1 MNKGQNMLK
10 IITLMIL
17 SFFLL
22 SCGKIVKED
31 DATKALSKHLM
42 DEYHEEFEIENM
54 YGTLTNPDGEVY
66 YEADIIPSRY
76 VGTGKYR
83 DKYFWRLGQVVI
95 DKNIFGEEIKY
106 STDTYGI
113 VQVNVTANDYFMPK
127 LEELF
132 GKQVLP
138 IFQIKTSIAANNG
151 KFLDTMKLN
160 KHATIGGGIYIFT
173 RIDNLDQKEIFREK
187 IYSFIQHMKKVDL
200 FNKVDLAFYILD
212 ERCLTE
218 RFDREVGPKLIE
230 AREELK
236 TADEF
241 IAYRKELIATLD
253 EDFEK
258 MTDEERL
265 ERIDRYDREKMLD
278 TWGWDDKEN
287 KLNKYTTIYHNA
299 FRSRKYLEVELRLR
313 EFKKLDYL
321 SLNELKLLN
330 TIKVDYKEYN
340 VEKAYNQEWDGE

>member
-1 MNKGQNMLK
+1 MNKRRNTLK
-10 IITLMIL
+10 FIILMIL

-22 SCGKIVKED
+22 SCGKIVTED
-31 DATKALSKHLM
+31 DATKALSKHLL
-42 DEYHEEFEIENM
+42 DEYHEEFEVENM
-54 YGTLTNPDGEVY
+54 YGTLTNLDGKVY

-76 VGTGKYR
+76 VGTGKYK

-113 VQVNVTANDYFMPK
+113 VQVNVTANEYFMPK

-151 KFLDTMKLN
+151 RFLDTMKLN

-173 RIDNLDQKEIFREK
+173 RIDNLGQKEIYREK

-218 RFDREVGPKLIE
+218 RFDKEVGPKLVE
-230 AREELK
+230 ARKEIK

-241 IAYRKELIATLD
+241 IAYRKKLMATLD

-258 MTDEERL
+258 MTEEEKL
-265 ERIDRYDREKMLD
+265 ERIDRYDRLKMRD
-278 TWGWDDKEN
+278 INGFDDESN
-287 KLNKYTTIYHNA
+287 KMNKYSVIYHKA
-299 FRSRKYLEVELRLR
+299 IYSRKFLEVELRLR
-313 EFKKLDYL
+313 RFKKLDYDKYED
-321 SLNELKLLN
+321 LNLLN
-330 TIKVDYKEYN
+330 TMKVIYREYDE
-340 VEKAYNQEWDGE
+340 EKAYQQKWNGE